1 MTQGTQTARDQRRE
15 LHGMWAS
22 VAPAW
27 GEHAAVVGAPVPLP
41 GIPGPFALQDAD
53 RLGRL
58 LTGAGLAGVVVDEVA
73 VPLREASFDAWL
85 TRTSAL
91 AGPLAKRLA
100 RLPDPAR
107 QQLRTRLEEAVRPYR
122 SPAGLDFPGVSLV
135 AAGRRPAG

>member
-1 MTQGTQTARDQRRE
+1 M
-15 LHGMWAS
+15 
-22 VAPAW
+22 
-27 GEHAAVVGAPVPLP
+27 
-41 GIPGPFALQDAD
+41 
-53 RLGRL
+53 
-58 LTGAGLAGVVVDEVA
+58 VVDEVA

-122 SPAGLDFPGVSLV
+122 TPDGLDFPGVSLV
-135 AAGRRPAG
+135 AAGRCPAG